1 MINETFIIGSKT
13 ADSSIIRHS
22 GEHKQLISTSFFAS
36 ENRELRKLSDL
47 GSYSSFIDG
56 CFHRK

>member
-13 ADSSIIRHS
+13 ADSSIIS
-22 GEHKQLISTSFFAS
+22 GEHKQLISTSFSAS